1 MIDRIKGFDKRKIHL
16 TVKINF
22 FLTAGS
28 VKYQQM
34 HLKSDKSEIIS
45 DFRTNKIIE
54 KCFDLFVQRDRVGL
68 TLFRMGF
75 FGAIHKWV
83 VGKRSP
89 SLKSITRILQ

>member
-1 MIDRIKGFDKRKIHL
+1 MIDRIKEFDKRKIHL

-54 KCFDLFVQRDRVGL
+54 
-68 TLFRMGF
+68 
-75 FGAIHKWV
+75 
-83 VGKRSP
+83 
-89 SLKSITRILQ
+89 